1 MDNQQ
6 NNTDN
11 QSMLP
16 VGTVLRKIYRIDK
29 YLSSGGFGNT
39 YVGFNTQF
47 EERIAIKEFF
57 MRGVSARDDDQTSVS
72 ISDVDNSSSFFEQK
86 EKFKKEAKRIRK
98 FKNDHIVGVYDFF
111 EENGTAYYVMEYVD
125 GESLRDRIDRT
136 GAPISE
142 QEVWKMLPQIL
153 DALRAMHNAGLWHL
167 DLKPGNIM
175 VTKTGDVKLID
186 FGASKQINQQG
197 GAAGGTAIAYTSGF
211 APREQM
217 ERSAEKFGPWTD
229 IYALGATVYALLT
242 GKCPP
247 MPTEIDDDESEDK
260 HNAFASL
267 GDAGKPMKDLV
278 VWMMQTNRKCRP
290 QSIDEIIGKYED
302 KLGIAPAPSAGQVNT
317 NSNQVNMKETISS
330 NSEETRIDVAIK
342 NTKSGGSEETII
354 EIKKSDNKPQTS
366 ESSNTNSGGNEN
378 NTKKYLIYIVLAVI
392 LCAGGIVYYVMQGS
406 NTDATAATD
415 EAEKEKVS
423 TRDYQFVVNIDTLSD
438 EAIRKLNG
446 FGLEIFE
453 GNRYEGNFKNGVLHG
468 KGVCVYSNGNK
479 YSGDWVEGERTGQG
493 EFVWAEAKN
502 PGEDQR
508 YVGEFNN
515 GQFHGKGTLYI
526 VGGEYYEGMF
536 KNNEFDGEGTYY
548 KSDKTYVKGIWK
560 DGNLVTK
567 KDEGTWK

>member
-16 VGTVLRKIYRIDK
+16 VGTILRKIYRIDK

-39 YVGFNTQF
+39 YVGYNVQF

-57 MRGVSARDDDQTSVS
+57 MRGVSARDEDQTSVS

-125 GESLRDRIDRT
+125 GESLREKMDHT
-136 GAPISE
+136 GAPIPE

-175 VTKTGDVKLID
+175 VTKAGDVKLID
-186 FGASKQINQQG
+186 FGASKQISQQG

-229 IYALGATVYALLT
+229 IYALGATIYSLLT

-260 HNAFASL
+260 HNVFALLS
-267 GDAGKPMKDLV
+267 DTSKPMKDLV

-290 QSIDEIIGKYED
+290 QSVDEIIGKYED
-302 KLGIAPAPSAGQVNT
+302 KLGMKQSPVVNQVKT
-317 NSNQVNMKETISS
+317 NSNNNMKDNASF
-330 NSEETRIDVAIK
+330 NDEETRIDVAIK
-342 NTKSGGSEETII
+342 NTRNGVSEETII
-354 EIKKSDNKPQTS
+354 EVKKSDNKPQVS
-366 ESSNTNSGGNEN
+366 ETPNAGSNGDS
-378 NTKKYLIYIVLAVI
+378 NTKKYLIYIILAVVV
-392 LCAGGIVYYVMQGS
+392 CVGGIVFYTMQGKDTS
-406 NTDATAATD
+406 TATD
-415 EAEKEKVS
+415 ETKTEKVS

-438 EAIRKLNG
+438 EAIRNLNG
-446 FGLEIFE
+446 FGLEIFD
-453 GNRYEGNFKNGVLHG
+453 GNRYEGNFTNGVLHG
-468 KGVCVYSNGNK
+468 KGICVYSNGNK

-493 EFVWAEAKN
+493 EFIWAEAKN

-508 YVGEFNN
+508 YVGEFKN
-515 GQFHGKGTLYI
+515 GLFEGKGTLYI
-526 VGGEYYEGMF
+526 VGGEYYEGTF
-536 KNNEFDGEGTYY
+536 KNNEFDGEGAYY
-548 KSDKTYVKGIWK
+548 KADKTYVKGIWK
-560 DGNLVTK
+560 NGNLITK
-567 KDEGTWK
+567 QSEGTWE